1 MSEKKC
7 SAKEFEKQLFR
18 AIKSCPIVYINHSH
32 HQYVTDALI
41 NIVQNYPELKLSEQ
55 SILEFDTGVSGLI
68 SFNANK
74 FDSLYKSGY
83 EEDKLGSFLRMI
95 VYSRTKKEFVS
106 YYNDCDKINS
116 QQYQDKYLFVF
127 RDSNTLFN
135 SIKGCPNGYLA
146 HLQTFASKYEYGQY
160 ENTMTIIIV
169 SPESIDTIPTSIAQ
183 YVTILNIT
191 PPTRKEIK
199 QCVVDIAGRSC
210 FEDIRLRKYA
220 EDMVRTLQGL
230 QLYDVKQI
238 LKTALSMTGI
248 VDRQAVEIALE
259 EKRQIVK
266 KTGILDVQ
274 EADVK
279 FQDVGGLKKLCN
291 DLEIKSAIF
300 ANLDDAEKY
309 NIPIPKGILI
319 IGMPGCGKTM
329 IAKATANKFG
339 VPLLRLD
346 ISKLMGKYV
355 GESEANLRLA
365 LATAEAAHPCI
376 LWIDEIEKAFAGSG
390 SYGGD
395 NDMLVMRMMGY
406 FLTWMQE
413 RKTPVYLV
421 ATANGILRPEFMRK
435 GRFDE
440 VYFVDFPNTQEAADI
455 LSKKINQRYPT
466 NDAKCL
472 FDFSVILESLI
483 KVTEKMVKFSGAE
496 IECVLNMVVERKFQE
511 YLQDKELSNNQSNY
525 TPQKI
530 KIQLLDFEKAIDD
543 IKEHTMANQKG
554 DAKNPTVIDQIYQM
568 QKTYNFT
575 PASKISTNNK

>member
-1 MSEKKC
+1 MKDKES
-7 SAKEFEKQLFR
+7 SAKEFEKQLHR
-18 AIKSCPIVYINHSH
+18 AIKSYPIVYINHSH
-32 HQYVTDALI
+32 HQYVAEALI
-41 NIVQNYPELKLSEQ
+41 NIVQNYPDLKLSEQ
-55 SILEFDTGVSGLI
+55 SILEYDTGINGTISFDTNIIESTYSGKI
-68 SFNANK
+68 E
-74 FDSLYKSGY
+74 SL
-83 EEDKLGSFLRMI
+83 LQCI
-95 VYSRTKKEFVS
+95 VYSETKQEFISQVTEKERILADEVK
-106 YYNDCDKINS
+106 N
-116 QQYQDKYLFVF
+116 KYLFVF
-127 RDSNTLFN
+127 KDSNALFK
-135 SIKGCPNGYLA
+135 SIDTGGYPNRCLA
-146 HLQTFASKYEYGQY
+146 HLRTFASKYENGQY
-160 ENTMTIIIV
+160 ENKMTIIIV

-183 YVTILNIT
+183 YVTVLNIT

-210 FEDIRLRKYA
+210 FEDIRLRRYA

-279 FQDVGGLKKLCN
+279 FQDDVGGLKKLCN

-376 LWIDEIEKAFAGSG
+376 LWIDEIEKAFAGSD

-530 KIQLLDFEKAIDD
+530 KIQILDFEKAIDD

-554 DAKNPTVIDQIYQM
+554 DEKNPTIIDQIYQM

-575 PASKISTNNK
+575 SASEKAK

>member
-1 MSEKKC
+1 MSDKKY
-7 SAKEFEKQLFR
+7 SAKEFEKQLHR
-18 AIKSCPIVYINHSH
+18 AIKSCPIVYINHGH
-32 HQYVTDALI
+32 HQYVADALI
-41 NIVQNYPELKLSEQ
+41 NIVQNYPDLKLSEQ
-55 SILEFDTGVSGLI
+55 SILEYDTGIDGTISFDTNIIESTYSGRI
-68 SFNANK
+68 E
-74 FDSLYKSGY
+74 SL
-83 EEDKLGSFLRMI
+83 LQCI
-95 VYSRTKKEFVS
+95 VYSETKQEFISQVTEKERILADEVK
-106 YYNDCDKINS
+106 N
-116 QQYQDKYLFVF
+116 KYLFVF
-127 RDSNTLFN
+127 KDSNALFK
-135 SIKGCPNGYLA
+135 SIDTGGYPSRCLA
-146 HLQTFASKYEYGQY
+146 HLRTFASKYENGQY
-160 ENTMTIIIV
+160 ENKMTIIIV

-183 YVTILNIT
+183 YVTVLNIT

-238 LKTALSMTGI
+238 LKTALSITGI

-279 FQDVGGLKKLCN
+279 FQDDVGGLKKLCN

-376 LWIDEIEKAFAGSG
+376 LWIDEIEKAFAGSD

>member
-1 MSEKKC
+1 MSDKKY
-7 SAKEFEKQLFR
+7 SAKEFEKQLHR

-32 HQYVTDALI
+32 HQYVADALI
-41 NIVQNYPELKLSEQ
+41 NIVQNYPDLKLSEQ
-55 SILEFDTGVSGLI
+55 SILEYDTGIDGTVSFDTNKIESTYSGRI
-68 SFNANK
+68 K
-74 FDSLYKSGY
+74 SL
-83 EEDKLGSFLRMI
+83 LQCI
-95 VYSRTKKEFVS
+95 VYSGTKQEF
-106 YYNDCDKINS
+106 IS
-116 QQYQDKYLFVF
+116 QVTERERILADEVIKNKYLFVF
-127 RDSNTLFN
+127 RDSNALFKSIDTEGYPN
-135 SIKGCPNGYLA
+135 SCLA

-390 SYGGD
+390 SYSGD

-440 VYFVDFPNTQEAADI
+440 VYFVDFPNTQEGADI
-455 LSKKINQRYPT
+455 LSKKINQRYPS
-466 NDAKCL
+466 NDAHCL
-472 FDFSVILESLI
+472 FDFSAILKNCT
-483 KVTEKMVKFSGAE
+483 KVTEKMVNFSGSE

-511 YLQDKELSNNQSNY
+511 YLRDKELSNNPSNY

-530 KIQLLDFEKAIDD
+530 KVQILDFEKAIDD

-554 DAKNPTVIDQIYQM
+554 DEKNPTIIDQIYQM
-568 QKTYNFT
+568 QKTYKFT
-575 PASKISTNNK
+575 SASEKAK

>member
-135 SIKGCPNGYLA
+135 SIKGWPNGYLA

-291 DLEIKSAIF
+291 DLEIKTSR
-300 ANLDDAEKY
+300 Y
-309 NIPIPKGILI
+309 
-319 IGMPGCGKTM
+319 
-329 IAKATANKFG
+329 
-339 VPLLRLD
+339 LRA
-346 ISKLMGKYV
+346 Y
-355 GESEANLRLA
+355 
-365 LATAEAAHPCI
+365 
-376 LWIDEIEKAFAGSG
+376 
-390 SYGGD
+390 
-395 NDMLVMRMMGY
+395 
-406 FLTWMQE
+406 
-413 RKTPVYLV
+413 
-421 ATANGILRPEFMRK
+421 
-435 GRFDE
+435 
-440 VYFVDFPNTQEAADI
+440 
-455 LSKKINQRYPT
+455 
-466 NDAKCL
+466 
-472 FDFSVILESLI
+472 
-483 KVTEKMVKFSGAE
+483 
-496 IECVLNMVVERKFQE
+496 
-511 YLQDKELSNNQSNY
+511 
-525 TPQKI
+525 
-530 KIQLLDFEKAIDD
+530 
-543 IKEHTMANQKG
+543 
-554 DAKNPTVIDQIYQM
+554 
-568 QKTYNFT
+568 
-575 PASKISTNNK
+575 

>member
-1 MSEKKC
+1 MSDKKY
-7 SAKEFEKQLFR
+7 SAKEFEKQLHR

-32 HQYVTDALI
+32 HQYVADALI
-41 NIVQNYPELKLSEQ
+41 NIVQNYPDLKLSEQ
-55 SILEFDTGVSGLI
+55 SILEYDTGIDGTISFDTNIIESTYSGRI
-68 SFNANK
+68 E
-74 FDSLYKSGY
+74 SL
-83 EEDKLGSFLRMI
+83 LQCI
-95 VYSRTKKEFVS
+95 VYSETKQEFISQVTEKERILADEVK
-106 YYNDCDKINS
+106 N
-116 QQYQDKYLFVF
+116 KYLFVF
-127 RDSNTLFN
+127 KDSNALFK
-135 SIKGCPNGYLA
+135 SIDTGGYPNRCLA
-146 HLQTFASKYEYGQY
+146 HLRTFASKYENGQY
-160 ENTMTIIIV
+160 ENKMTIIIV

-183 YVTILNIT
+183 YVTVLNIT

-238 LKTALSMTGI
+238 LNTALSMTGV

-440 VYFVDFPNTQEAADI
+440 VYFVDFPNTQEGADI
-455 LSKKINQRYPT
+455 LSKKINQRYPS
-466 NDAKCL
+466 NDAHCL
-472 FDFSVILESLI
+472 FDFSAILKNCT
-483 KVTEKMVKFSGAE
+483 KVTEKMVNFSGSE
-496 IECVLNMVVERKFQE
+496 IECVLNIVVERKFQE
-511 YLQDKELSNNQSNY
+511 YLRDKELSNNPSNY

-530 KIQLLDFEKAIDD
+530 KVQILDFEKAIDD

-554 DAKNPTVIDQIYQM
+554 DEKNPTIIDQIYQM
-568 QKTYNFT
+568 QKTYKFT
-575 PASKISTNNK
+575 SASEKVK

>member
-1 MSEKKC
+1 
-7 SAKEFEKQLFR
+7 
-18 AIKSCPIVYINHSH
+18 
-32 HQYVTDALI
+32 
-41 NIVQNYPELKLSEQ
+41 
-55 SILEFDTGVSGLI
+55 
-68 SFNANK
+68 
-74 FDSLYKSGY
+74 
-83 EEDKLGSFLRMI
+83 
-95 VYSRTKKEFVS
+95 
-106 YYNDCDKINS
+106 
-116 QQYQDKYLFVF
+116 
-127 RDSNTLFN
+127 
-135 SIKGCPNGYLA
+135 
-146 HLQTFASKYEYGQY
+146 
-160 ENTMTIIIV
+160 
-169 SPESIDTIPTSIAQ
+169 
-183 YVTILNIT
+183 
-191 PPTRKEIK
+191 
-199 QCVVDIAGRSC
+199 
-210 FEDIRLRKYA
+210 
-220 EDMVRTLQGL
+220 
-230 QLYDVKQI
+230 
-238 LKTALSMTGI
+238 
-248 VDRQAVEIALE
+248 
-259 EKRQIVK
+259 
-266 KTGILDVQ
+266 
-274 EADVK
+274 
-279 FQDVGGLKKLCN
+279 
-291 DLEIKSAIF
+291 
-300 ANLDDAEKY
+300 
-309 NIPIPKGILI
+309 
-319 IGMPGCGKTM
+319 M

-568 QKTYNFT
+568 QKTYNF
-575 PASKISTNNK
+575 PICRRFCSKGRYLNSPIQPPRKS